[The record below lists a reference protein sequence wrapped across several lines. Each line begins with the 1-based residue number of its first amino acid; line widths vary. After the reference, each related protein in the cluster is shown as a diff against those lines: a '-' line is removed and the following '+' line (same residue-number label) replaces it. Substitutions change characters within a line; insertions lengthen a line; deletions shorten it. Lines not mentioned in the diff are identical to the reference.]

1 MRLTAI
7 SVMGSTICVRCGASL
22 IPHSYCNICHDVLCF
37 TCSSCATNTDERVHM
52 YCQITDPINKISS
65 KNSAH
70 IKNKPRSSQLI
81 LDDDHR
87 VNTNYY
93 TQNQLNDE
101 IKYNSINLSTS
112 YWNSL
117 FESIKSVNR
126 YWAKILN
133 IGINNST

>member
-1 MRLTAI
+1 
-7 SVMGSTICVRCGASL
+7 
-22 IPHSYCNICHDVLCF
+22 
-37 TCSSCATNTDERVHM
+37 M

-70 IKNKPRSSQLI
+70 IKNNPRSSQLI
-81 LDDDHR
+81 LDDGHR
-87 VNTNYY
+87 VNANYY
-93 TQNQLNDE
+93 TQNQLHDE

-112 YWNSL
+112 YWNIV